1 MSPIRATL
9 LLPLLLIPSA
19 GLWLPTPAEAAPPM
33 LLDDFDTLDARS
45 ALGTTWQGFSD
56 TVMGGRSTFRLTFE
70 PVRGKPAL
78 RLRGEV
84 SLENRGGFIQ
94 AALPLAAGGALDAS
108 GYQGVRVI
116 VSGRPGSYA
125 IHLRTSDHRLP
136 WQHHAAPLPVTP
148 GWQTVDV
155 PFSRFEGSGWGVG
168 RLDPRKLQRLGLV
181 ASKQA
186 FLADL
191 AVAHLSLY

>member
-1 MSPIRATL
+1 
-9 LLPLLLIPSA
+9 
-19 GLWLPTPAEAAPPM
+19 M

-45 ALGTTWQGFSD
+45 PLGTSWQGFTD
-56 TVMGGRSTFRLTFE
+56 AVMGGRSTCQLTFE

-94 AALPLAAGGALDAS
+94 AALPLSTTGAVDAS
-108 GYQGVRVI
+108 AYQGVRVI
-116 VSGRPGSYA
+116 ASGRPGSYA

-136 WQHHAAPLPVTP
+136 WQHHAAPLPVGP
-148 GWQTVDV
+148 NWQTIDI
-155 PFSRFEGSGWGVG
+155 PFSRFEGGGWGVE
-168 RLDPRKLQRLGLV
+168 RLDTRKLRRIGLV